1 MGQAGREDP
10 ERGDEHAPGEQ
21 DARRLPR
28 PDLVLRPQLRQDHR
42 HRHTG
47 DRGESVTLRWRIQ
60 QIHDFLLPSEAL
72 EVNGPY

>member
-1 MGQAGREDP
+1 MNKKLVSNLRERFLGQAGREDS

-47 DRGESVTLRWRIQ
+47 DRGESVTL
-60 QIHDFLLPSEAL
+60 
-72 EVNGPY
+72 